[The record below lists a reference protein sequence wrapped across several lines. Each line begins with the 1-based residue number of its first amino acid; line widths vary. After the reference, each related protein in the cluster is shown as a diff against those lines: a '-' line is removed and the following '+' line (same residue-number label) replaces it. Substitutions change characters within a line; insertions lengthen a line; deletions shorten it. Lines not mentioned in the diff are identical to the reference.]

1 MRLDNRIRDFR
12 AIQAR
17 SMQALTAVGLSLG
30 LAWHPSALAAPTATS
45 YLGLGEDCC
54 GEDPHPVHG
63 IHTSDGGYV
72 LVGKSADASGAID
85 GFILKVKARP
95 GEVNAWVGPDSFQ
108 SGEWAQSQG
117 TRGNVDGMNNVAQL
131 PDGSIVAVGFQA
143 SSDGQVHRYIAK
155 YDLQNGTK
163 AWEARLPSP
172 QSNRD
177 SAFESLVVT
186 RDGGVVTT
194 GVINAARGAFEGFK
208 SYGNPVDGQA
218 FVAHY
223 SAAQLGGTSAPS
235 APAWETIVP
244 NGMSGKAV
252 RQLPGDNPGFIAGVA
267 GMEGEAPFLVKLS
280 ASGSIEWQQA
290 YESHGELTDVAVLSE
305 NGQLQGFAI
314 VGHRDGP
321 AGGIDGSITKVSPN
335 GTTLWHTFVGNP
347 VGGTGPFA
355 ALGAGNPQLI
365 FDECWG
371 VQGTIDGGAVVGCG
385 TGIEGC
391 DEFSSGSAIGSEC
404 RNDPRTMWRGL
415 VVKVDKNGQE
425 VWSRV
430 DSFVEGSEY
439 LESAS
444 EYVSLSA
451 TGEIMSVVDQG
462 FGIGVLT
469 LEATSSNRPIESGTS
484 HEGGS
489 DPSDTVDPSD
499 ESDLTDL
506 SDPSDPGDLTDES
519 DATDPTEPTDPEDD
533 SDPSDGTEEEEDT
546 EEEEEGDNYEDTEED
561 DEEEGDDA
569 LDEGESD
576 DEDDTSVS
584 DDADND
590 VSTEETDPTDAVTPI
605 SDEGSGG
612 CAGTQGASAFS
623 LLLGLFFLRRMRA
636 PRVQV

>member
-1 MRLDNRIRDFR
+1 MRLDKRIIDFR

-17 SMQALTAVGLSLG
+17 SMQALTAIGLSLG
-30 LAWHPSALAAPTATS
+30 LAWQPSALAAPSATS
-45 YLGLGEDCC
+45 YLGLGEECC

-63 IHTSDGGYV
+63 IQTSDGGYV
-72 LVGKSADASGAID
+72 LVGKSADASGSID
-85 GFILKVKARP
+85 GFILKVKARL
-95 GEVNAWVGPDSFQ
+95 GALNAWVGPDSFQ

-117 TRGNVDGMNNVAQL
+117 TRGGVDGMNNVAQL

-163 AWEARLPSP
+163 AWEAQLPSP
-172 QSNRD
+172 QSNKD

-186 RDGGVVTT
+186 RDGGVVAT

-218 FVAHY
+218 FVAYY
-223 SAAQLGGTSAPS
+223 SAAQLGGGSAPS
-235 APAWETIVP
+235 APTWETLIP
-244 NGMSGKAV
+244 NGMSGKSV
-252 RQLPGDNPGFIAGVA
+252 RELPGEGGGFIAGVA
-267 GMEGEAPFLVKLS
+267 GMEGEAPYLVRLS
-280 ASGSIEWQQA
+280 ANGAIDWQQA
-290 YESHGELTDVAVLSE
+290 YDNHGELTDVAVLSE
-305 NGQLQGFAI
+305 NGTLQGFVI
-314 VGHRDGP
+314 VGHTGGP
-321 AGGIDGSITKVSPN
+321 AGGIDGSITKVSPT
-335 GTTLWHTFVGNP
+335 GTVVWESLVGNP

-355 ALGAGNPQLI
+355 GLGAGNPQLI

-371 VQGTIDGGAVVGCG
+371 VQGTIDGGAIVGCG

-391 DEFSSGSAIGSEC
+391 DEFSSGSALGAEC

-430 DSFVEGSEY
+430 DSFIEGSEH

-462 FGIGVLT
+462 FGIGILT
-469 LEATSSNRPIESGTS
+469 LEATSSNRPIESGSTNG
-484 HEGGS
+484 GGS
-489 DPSDTVDPSD
+489 DPSDAVDPSD
-499 ESDLTDL
+499 ESDVTDL
-506 SDPSDPGDLTDES
+506 SDPTDSGDLTDES
-519 DATDPTEPTDPEDD
+519 DATDPTEPSDEEDD
-533 SDPSDGTEEEEDT
+533 SEDPDEEEDS
-546 EEEEEGDNYEDTEED
+546 ED
-561 DEEEGDDA
+561 EGDDE

-576 DEDDTSVS
+576 DEEETSDS
-584 DDADND
+584 DND
-590 VSTEETDPTDAVTPI
+590 ASTGESDPTDAVTPI

-612 CAGTQGASAFS
+612 CAGTQGASALS
-623 LLLGLFFLRRMRA
+623 LLLGLFFLRRMRTS
-636 PRVQV
+636 PVQA

>member
-1 MRLDNRIRDFR
+1 MRLDKRIRDFR

-17 SMQALTAVGLSLG
+17 SMQALTAIGLSLG

-63 IHTSDGGYV
+63 IVTSDGGYV
-72 LVGKSADASGAID
+72 LVGKSGDASGATD
-85 GFILKVKARP
+85 GFILKLKARP
-95 GEVNAWVGPDSFQ
+95 GQVNTWVGPDAFQ
-108 SGEWAQSQG
+108 SGEWAITQG
-117 TRGNVDGMNNVAQL
+117 SRGGLDGMNNVAETTSGQV
-131 PDGSIVAVGFQA
+131 IAVGFEA
-143 SSDGQVHRYIAK
+143 TNSGQVHRYWANL
-155 YDLQNGTK
+155 DLQNGTK
-163 AWEARLPSP
+163 RWEALIPSP
-172 QSNRD
+172 QSTKI
-177 SAFESLVVT
+177 SAFESLSPT
-186 RDGGVVTT
+186 RDGGVIVT
-194 GVINAARGAFEGFK
+194 GVVNAAPGSFEGFK

-218 FVAHY
+218 FVAYY
-223 SAAQLGGTSAPS
+223 SAAQLSGTSAPI
-235 APAWETIVP
+235 APVWETIIP

-252 RQLPGDNPGFIAGVA
+252 RELPGDNAGFIAGVA

-280 ASGSIEWQQA
+280 SSGNIEWQRA
-290 YESHGELTDVAVLSE
+290 YPNHGELTDVAVLSE
-305 NGQLQGFAI
+305 NAQLQGFAI
-314 VGHRDGP
+314 VGHRS
-321 AGGIDGSITKVSPN
+321 AETGGIDGSVTKVSPD
-335 GTTLWHTFVGNP
+335 GDVLWEVSVGNP

-355 ALGAGNPQLI
+355 GLGAGNPQLI

-371 VQGTIDGGAVVGCG
+371 VQGTVDGGAVVGCG

-430 DSFVEGSEY
+430 DSFVEGSEH

-469 LEATSSNRPIESGTS
+469 LEATSSNRPIESGSTN
-484 HEGGS
+484 EGGS
-489 DPSDTVDPSD
+489 DPSDAVDPSD
-499 ESDLTDL
+499 ESDVSDL

-519 DATDPTEPTDPEDD
+519 DATDPTESSDEEEDSEDPEEEDEGDD
-533 SDPSDGTEEEEDT
+533 EDT
-546 EEEEEGDNYEDTEED
+546 EEG

-576 DEDDTSVS
+576 DEEETSGS
-584 DDADND
+584 DDVDND
-590 VSTEETDPTDAVTPI
+590 ASTDETDPTDAVTPI

-612 CAGTQGASAFS
+612 CAGTQGASALS
-623 LLLGLFFLRRMRA
+623 LLLGLFLLRRMRT